1 MPACYKGVLQ
11 YKTYRIIRIQSV
23 NYGTIK
29 WILHAIVFSYISF
42 ALVTDKLYQK
52 KESVISSVHT
62 KVKGLA
68 EVKDEIIQH
77 GEKKVPTVFDT
88 ADYTF
93 SLQGNSFFV
102 MTNFLRTKGQQRGVC
117 AEYPTHRT
125 LCQSDK
131 NCRQGWMDPQSKG
144 IQTGKCVVY
153 KENQKTC
160 EVNAWCPTEATAEV
174 PRPALLNSAE
184 NFTVFIKNNID
195 FPSHNFSIHAKYY
208 TENGVEKR
216 TLTKVFGIR
225 FDILVFGTGGKF
237 HIISLIVYIGSTL
250 SYFGLVRPSLARALR
265 RCFCKKKFH

>member
-195 FPSHNFSIHAKYY
+195 FPSHNFSMRNILPDFNKTCIFHKTKDPLCPIFRLGDIFRETGDNFSEVAVQ
-208 TENGVEKR
+208 TRQVLHGKR
-216 TLTKVFGIR
+216 
-225 FDILVFGTGGKF
+225 
-237 HIISLIVYIGSTL
+237 
-250 SYFGLVRPSLARALR
+250 
-265 RCFCKKKFH
+265 C